1 MRGTKMFQ
9 VDFWIEPT
17 VPGRPVHIF
26 VSPQKVPSVESYL
39 ADVGLVAEVVIQDA
53 EK

>member
-1 MRGTKMFQ
+1 MFK

-17 VPGRPVHIF
+17 APGRPVHIF
-26 VSPQKVPSVESYL
+26 VGPEKVPSVESYL
-39 ADVGLVAEVVIQDA
+39 AEIGLVAEVVISDA